1 MDQVP
6 AVVSEDVQTEE
17 QSSIDVAPSTAVDVS
32 SAKSDAPSSE
42 DIADS
47 DRPTSSQ
54 EFGLYCCQDC
64 GEAFGE
70 EATLLDHRIQHPNGK
85 CAMYLEPMDDSD
97 MAEKDEESTSSC
109 QLCTLSFADMSEFR
123 SHMETHRVQ
132 SSDTQQISGS
142 PKQNFFECSECGKRY
157 SMLGHFLNHQRTHI
171 EASKSLFN
179 DLEQLQKKSFQCETC
194 GRNYSRASALD
205 AHRRCHEEK
214 LFKRQYR
221 TSGHR
226 TDTDEQPAAKLSKK
240 EPSGTSEKLFQCA
253 CGKSFP
259 ALMHLKTHQRFSHNI
274 DCFPKERTEK
284 LRKNVFYC
292 RECQKAFHGHLAWFN
307 HEKWH
312 ENHSKDS
319 PNRFPCEACGKVFM
333 TQTFYYRHQRM
344 VHSGETPAKSFLHQV
359 DQLQKKAF
367 ECIDCGLRFSRLSA
381 LQSHQ
386 LHHTSSFTE
395 TEKSV
400 QEHSPL
406 LHHQET
412 LEGELKVTRQL
423 RHHVLAEDVLD
434 IESEDHPDVNEPG
447 DDVMESYEPGDFNVM
462 VISASESDD
471 EAVQDLSPNFDSGS
485 DQEGHGN
492 NSVSHL
498 VSKPE
503 LDLKIVQV
511 DFDPAKEQSPP
522 AAENNETKEQFDCPE
537 CYRCFFSEASL
548 RAHLGWH
555 NIHKKSLQTK
565 GQSVEVYTCDNE
577 AHNFAAGAT
586 PEYKHE
592 TNHELKQAGLFEQK
606 TVTCDTCG
614 TKLSHLSDEHDERLL
629 CRDCETS
636 SLLNHKR
643 TRATKSTES
652 ISPSAKVYNPKKT
665 LLGPK
670 IYHCEQ
676 CGKGFW
682 SLGAYSHHKQS
693 PSLCVDVRL
702 RTGVTQPLHRGR
714 PRSSMKVACPVCG
727 RKFRHKGIMTLHMR
741 THENGN
747 HQCEVC
753 NRTFRLFS
761 SLLRHQ
767 VVHSELLPPP
777 SKSFQHQVEQLQ
789 KNTYS
794 CPDCGKL
801 FSRAKALQFHMRYHG
816 NESGQSPSPP
826 RSCVRQEDFQ
836 CATCLKH
843 LSNKVSLRAHRKLC
857 VKKKQH
863 IMECHTKN
871 LNNNESVNSEES
883 AVQVPH
889 NFKKE
894 MEAVD
899 MESPNTVCGFEN
911 TSDLRYKCNKCERS
925 FSVVGALNL
934 HKRIHAKGYSKKGA
948 KATLYLLTSE
958 EELRKDDQ
966 FPCSECGKRF
976 LSNSALGSHKRWHTN
991 DKLSSLK
998 EQLPD
1003 RCLQQDCQSSTL
1015 QLQPDMRPKSET
1027 SEGHQTCVRG
1037 PFSDEHSNTLEARD
1051 TQTGDSSLSAINR
1064 VMNECESISTIPTAR
1079 NYQCPLCLASFS
1091 KVRGLRAHT
1100 WQAHSKSRQ
1109 AKPKSELDAQ
1119 IPSVATSCEIKCENV
1134 ATEISKDPFS
1144 KIDASPWSVPNLECG
1159 LQCEAAAIIPD
1170 HKLCLGS
1177 KLVVQA
1183 PDPLGEAS
1191 PLISRLSEPIVKCL
1205 FKCGKCGK
1213 AFPTEGQLETHK
1225 TKAKSRPFCCALCCN
1240 AFLTESQLQQ
1250 HLAWHDEVRFRLPN
1264 EVRLR
1269 LSAALNTKSVR
1280 ATGKSFPPHEP
1291 KQQAV
1296 KQESQSVISNLHG
1309 DKAFLSSSKFSNH
1322 KCLHCQTAACDC
1334 PRASV
1339 TVDDLR
1345 ALSKHDRAATGDSR
1359 WQSDSPA
1366 ADVLTCLECGA
1377 TFSQETDLHQHYT
1390 KHAQSMY

>member
-565 GQSVEVYTCDNE
+565 AKQRKVAQECGPATTLDDLDTQGECKTDDQDIDMDGIPKSES
-577 AHNFAAGAT
+577 AH
-586 PEYKHE
+586 
-592 TNHELKQAGLFEQK
+592 QASSDGPDGPGLSPTARPMK
-606 TVTCDTCG
+606 SLYRCLTCG
-614 TKLSHLSDEHDERLL
+614 KAYYYLLSFQKHQARHKKRPSLAKNPIGESAHKYNCPMCGMTFYREARLRGHLLTHMSREVHRCDQCNKTFESLSSWLVHDEF
-629 CRDCETS
+629 
-636 SLLNHKR
+636 HK
-643 TRATKSTES
+643 TRPFWCLSC
-652 ISPSAKVYNPKKT
+652 P
-665 LLGPK
+665 
-670 IYHCEQ
+670 
-676 CGKGFW
+676 KGF
-682 SLGAYSHHKQS
+682 
-693 PSLCVDVRL
+693 
-702 RTGVTQPLHRGR
+702 
-714 PRSSMKVACPVCG
+714 
-727 RKFRHKGIMTLHMR
+727 
-741 THENGN
+741 
-747 HQCEVC
+747 
-753 NRTFRLFS
+753 
-761 SLLRHQ
+761 
-767 VVHSELLPPP
+767 
-777 SKSFQHQVEQLQ
+777 
-789 KNTYS
+789 
-794 CPDCGKL
+794 
-801 FSRAKALQFHMRYHG
+801 
-816 NESGQSPSPP
+816 
-826 RSCVRQEDFQ
+826 RQEDYLNRHLQ
-836 CATCLKH
+836 RYHLGKH
-843 LSNKVSLRAHRKLC
+843 
-857 VKKKQH
+857 
-863 IMECHTKN
+863 
-871 LNNNESVNSEES
+871 
-883 AVQVPH
+883 
-889 NFKKE
+889 
-894 MEAVD
+894 
-899 MESPNTVCGFEN
+899 
-911 TSDLRYKCNKCERS
+911 KCY
-925 FSVVGALNL
+925 
-934 HKRIHAKGYSKKGA
+934 I
-948 KATLYLLTSE
+948 
-958 EELRKDDQ
+958 
-966 FPCSECGKRF
+966 CSKRF
-976 LSNSALGSHKRWHTN
+976 
-991 DKLSSLK
+991 
-998 EQLPD
+998 
-1003 RCLQQDCQSSTL
+1003 ST
-1015 QLQPDMRPKSET
+1015 
-1027 SEGHQTCVRG
+1027 
-1037 PFSDEHSNTLEARD
+1037 
-1051 TQTGDSSLSAINR
+1051 
-1064 VMNECESISTIPTAR
+1064 
-1079 NYQCPLCLASFS
+1079 
-1091 KVRGLRAHT
+1091 
-1100 WQAHSKSRQ
+1100 
-1109 AKPKSELDAQ
+1109 
-1119 IPSVATSCEIKCENV
+1119 
-1134 ATEISKDPFS
+1134 
-1144 KIDASPWSVPNLECG
+1144 
-1159 LQCEAAAIIPD
+1159 
-1170 HKLCLGS
+1170 
-1177 KLVVQA
+1177 
-1183 PDPLGEAS
+1183 S
-1191 PLISRLSEPIVKCL
+1191 PLLSD
-1205 FKCGKCGK
+1205 
-1213 AFPTEGQLETHK
+1213 H
-1225 TKAKSRPFCCALCCN
+1225 
-1240 AFLTESQLQQ
+1240 
-1250 HLAWHDEVRFRLPN
+1250 
-1264 EVRLR
+1264 
-1269 LSAALNTKSVR
+1269 
-1280 ATGKSFPPHEP
+1280 
-1291 KQQAV
+1291 
-1296 KQESQSVISNLHG
+1296 
-1309 DKAFLSSSKFSNH
+1309 LSSSHASSRPDVGATRPKMDVVGSGDEGMMEGGNLLANH
-1322 KCLHCQTAACDC
+1322 KEERGPQLCVETEGSLQKSGDLEKSGDLLENQEFVQSDVPDRGELVHQPPKSSTWPDVEEVRKAGEAQTAQE
-1334 PRASV
+1334 
-1339 TVDDLR
+1339 L
-1345 ALSKHDRAATGDSR
+1345 DRGEQPEQNQQGEQPKY
-1359 WQSDSPA
+1359 WEFE
-1366 ADVLTCLECGA
+1366 CFECGMGFDA
-1377 TFSQETDLHQHYT
+1377 ITQLHLHYVQHAVGEVPFPDT
-1390 KHAQSMY
+1390 EG